1 MINGSDSV
9 FVSYAGPD
17 RQWAEWAAWHLG
29 EAGYAV
35 ELDVWH
41 WRAGDDFVKRMST
54 ALAKATAVVALLSPS
69 YFAEGRYTEEEW
81 TAALAR
87 RERFVPVVIR
97 PLEASELPPVL
108 APRIRKELH
117 GLDEVTAVA
126 ALVEAVRGPRPA
138 TSAPA
143 FPGAMAPIASVPS
156 AAGGVLRPRFPSS
169 TGLPAI
175 WNVRRRNPHFTGRE
189 AVIDSLRSKLLAE
202 QHAAVQA
209 VHGMGGIGKTQV
221 ALEYAH
227 RFAGQYDLVWWIDA
241 EQAEQVPQHYAELAT
256 RLDVAKPDADLETN
270 ARTVVRH
277 LQALDRW
284 LIILDNAEDPERL
297 RAWLPDGSGHVLIT
311 SRNPRW
317 DVEVP
322 GLRLDVFTRQDSVA
336 YLTSRLPT
344 LTPERADSLADALG
358 DLALALAQAVGV
370 LRDGMPLAGYRK
382 QLETHTAKLLTQ
394 GDDPGHAPLEATVT
408 IATESLSRG
417 HPQAMS
423 LLRLLAFLGP
433 DPIPTDWLVA
443 ARSRMT
449 TMSRDTDDLLWPQ
462 TALKPLARYGL
473 VYTSYET
480 VQVHR
485 LTQAILREQIGSDAS
500 AIQGDLAALLS
511 TAEPGDPELPETWPQ
526 WAVLTSHLI
535 AARHTMGDCSDLRST
550 LLKAAQYLV
559 LSAQPRAAHDLV
571 QALHHAWAAS
581 LGEDHPETLGAAHM
595 LSEAFDG
602 LASYAE
608 ARRMH
613 EDTLERRR
621 RVLGEDHPETLRSAH
636 DLAVALHNLGH
647 EDEAR
652 RMDEDTLERRR
663 RVLGQDHPDTLRS
676 AYSLAV
682 ALHNLGYEAEARC
695 MDEDTLE
702 RRRRVLGEDHPE
714 TLRSA
719 HSLAVTL
726 ATLGHEAES
735 RRMHE
740 DTLERRRRVLGQ
752 DHPDTLMSA
761 RELAVALHNL
771 GHEAEAR
778 RMHEDALE
786 RRRRVL
792 GQDHPE
798 TLRSAHDL
806 AVALHNLG
814 HETEARRM
822 IEDTLERRRRV
833 LGEDHSDT
841 LYSAHNLAVSLHNL
855 GRHPESR
862 RMHED
867 TLERRRRV
875 LGEDHPETLRSVHGL
890 AVSLHNL
897 GHHSEA
903 RRMHED
909 TLERRRRVLGEDHP
923 DTLTSAR
930 DLASC

>member
-41 WRAGDDFVKRMST
+41 WRTGDDFVKRMST

-81 TAALAR
+81 TAAVAR

-97 PLEASELPPVL
+97 PLEASELPPIL

-126 ALVEAVRGPRPA
+126 ALVEAVRGPMPA

-143 FPGAMAPIASVPS
+143 FPGAAAPTVSVPS
-156 AAGGVLRPRFPSS
+156 AAGPEVRPRFPSS

-241 EQAEQVPQHYAELAT
+241 EQAEQVSQHYAELAT
-256 RLDVAKPDADLETN
+256 RLDVAKPDVDLETN

-277 LQALDRW
+277 LQTLDRW

-317 DVEVP
+317 DVVVP
-322 GLRLDVFTRQDSVA
+322 GLPLDVFTRQDSVA
-336 YLTSRLPT
+336 YLISRLPT
-344 LTPERADSLADALG
+344 LTPERADSLAHALG
-358 DLALALAQAVGV
+358 DLALALAQAAGV
-370 LRDGMPLAGYRK
+370 LRDGMPLASYRK
-382 QLETHTAKLLTQ
+382 QLKTHTAQLLAQ
-394 GDDPGHAPLEATVT
+394 GDDPGHASLEATVT
-408 IATESLSRG
+408 IATKSLSDG

-423 LLRLLAFLGP
+423 LLRLLAYLGP
-433 DPIPTDWLVA
+433 EHIPTGWLVA

-449 TMSRDTDDLLWPQ
+449 TVPGEPSDPLWPQ
-462 TALKPLARYGL
+462 TAIKPLARYGL
-473 VYTSYET
+473 VSAGYET

-485 LTQAILREQIGSDAS
+485 LTQAILREQTGPDAP
-500 AIQGDLAALLS
+500 AIQGDLAALL
-511 TAEPGDPELPETWPQ
+511 TAAEPGDPELPETWPQ
-526 WAVLTSHLI
+526 WAVLTPHLI
-535 AARHTMGDCSDLRST
+535 AARHTLGDRSDLRST

-559 LSAQPRAAHDLV
+559 VSAQPKAARDLA

-595 LSEAFDG
+595 LSEALDG
-602 LASYAE
+602 LASYAEARRMVEDTLERRRRVLGEDHPDTLVSAHEFAVTLYNLGHHAEARRMVEDTLERRRRVLGEDHPDTLHSAYGLAVTLCNLGHHPEARRMVEDTLERRRRVLGEDHPDTLHSAHSLAITLATLGHHPEARRMGEDTLERRRRVLGEDHPDTLRSAHELAVTLHNLGDYPEARRMHEDTLERRGRVLGEDHPDTLRSAHELAVTLHNLGDYPE

-621 RVLGEDHPETLRSAH
+621 RVLGQDHSDTLRSAH
-636 DLAVALHNLGH
+636 SLAITLATLGH
-647 EDEAR
+647 EAEAR

-676 AYSLAV
+676 A
-682 ALHNLGYEAEARC
+682 
-695 MDEDTLE
+695 
-702 RRRRVLGEDHPE
+702 
-714 TLRSA
+714 

-726 ATLGHEAES
+726 
-735 RRMHE
+735 
-740 DTLERRRRVLGQ
+740 
-752 DHPDTLMSA
+752 
-761 RELAVALHNL
+761 
-771 GHEAEAR
+771 
-778 RMHEDALE
+778 
-786 RRRRVL
+786 
-792 GQDHPE
+792 
-798 TLRSAHDL
+798 
-806 AVALHNLG
+806 
-814 HETEARRM
+814 
-822 IEDTLERRRRV
+822 
-833 LGEDHSDT
+833 
-841 LYSAHNLAVSLHNL
+841 
-855 GRHPESR
+855 
-862 RMHED
+862 
-867 TLERRRRV
+867 
-875 LGEDHPETLRSVHGL
+875 
-890 AVSLHNL
+890 HNL
-897 GHHSEA
+897 GHHPEA

-923 DTLTSAR
+923 DTLVSAR